1 MTFPGNIT
9 LIYIDRT
16 DLFGP
21 LEKRALAI
29 PRGISYENF
38 RARLEGAVEVKQPP
52 ERILVA
58 LSRLYT
64 TSQAGT
70 PGSPGRRCDEHHAR
84 VYKLTVPGAE
94 PRCREGNQP
103 HGVFDE
109 MVRHLEKG
117 TDVNLQLQRPWHLDS
132 GCMADDDTDD
142 FDIEDH
148 QVLPRLPRNR
158 GITDVT
164 STPAPYERFL
174 SQQEAPLEQNPRLLA
189 PGDSVRPRALQSL
202 TARQSQSCQ
211 TTAARLPTS
220 MPRESKRHRL
230 NLRET

>member
-1 MTFPGNIT
+1 
-9 LIYIDRT
+9 
-16 DLFGP
+16 
-21 LEKRALAI
+21 
-29 PRGISYENF
+29 
-38 RARLEGAVEVKQPP
+38 
-52 ERILVA
+52 
-58 LSRLYT
+58 
-64 TSQAGT
+64 
-70 PGSPGRRCDEHHAR
+70 
-84 VYKLTVPGAE
+84 
-94 PRCREGNQP
+94 
-103 HGVFDE
+103 
-109 MVRHLEKG
+109 
-117 TDVNLQLQRPWHLDS
+117 
-132 GCMADDDTDD
+132 MADDNTDD

-230 NLRET
+230 NLRDLAMVTFEICVRSVAAIHSFMRKLSAC